1 MKKVILSILPAFLI
15 FSGNLI
21 AGEII
26 KVSPV
31 KKIIKV
37 FSNPGDYF
45 RSAASGDWGSI
56 ATWESSPDNGVTP
69 WAAATLTPTSL
80 AATIS
85 VRNTH
90 TVTVSTN
97 QDMDEVIIESGGIL
111 LHTGGTLTVN
121 DNGAGDD
128 INVQGGGVFTLESN
142 SNGPAFAPG
151 ATAIIN
157 SNGILRLSASG
168 LTAAGAGVHASN
180 FVYSNASVLEYTL
193 GLAFSTDNVVFFPN
207 VNSPTIPIFR
217 ITTNVGNVGANSNT
231 IINGLFEANGNITF
245 QGTGTKTF
253 RNGIIG
259 TGTVTGDVAAG
270 KFIINGTT
278 ASLGGSG
285 GLTLPTAG
293 MDIGSNTT
301 VTMTSDKS
309 VSGNIAFLTNALII
323 LGTFNLTM
331 TSGTFS
337 GFSSTSHVVTDG
349 SGKLVFN
356 NVQAFPSFSI
366 YPIGGNTTTYS
377 PLAIA
382 NADGLNFGARVEIGI
397 NPPIRFPI
405 AAVNRTWVVRP
416 SATPTN
422 PVNVNFLYS
431 NTAGNALFN
440 YNTTVEQG
448 FYTGVWNV
456 INTGIVQ
463 AGGPLTYQVATIV
476 NIFAANTDAPMVIAN
491 IPAILE
497 PGNLVQLTAQ
507 KQHEKAIL
515 SWSVL
520 YHPLVNRF
528 IVELSADGSTYQ
540 SIADLPA
547 TDLHYTDLQP
557 LPGRNYYRIKTIE
570 KDGRST
576 YSNVAVIINALKG
589 FDLINITPN
598 PVVNGS
604 LKLVVSAAQKIPA
617 DILITDMQGR
627 LLQKQTIVLTAGSNI
642 FTIDVSKLARG
653 TYYVYG
659 NTAEGRSRAMR
670 FVVQ

>member
-1 MKKVILSILPAFLI
+1 MKKVILSILPAYLI
-15 FSGNLI
+15 FSGNLF
-21 AGEII
+21 AREII

-31 KKIIKV
+31 KKTIKV

-45 RSAASGDWGSI
+45 RSAASSDWSTI

-85 VRNTH
+85 IRNTH

-97 QDMDEVIIESGGIL
+97 QDMDEVSIESGGIL

-121 DNGAGDD
+121 NASGDD
-128 INVQGGGVFTLESN
+128 INVQAGGVFTLASN

-151 ATAIIN
+151 ASALIN

-168 LTAAGAGVHASN
+168 LTAAGDGVHASN

-193 GLAFSTDNVVFFPN
+193 GLAFSTDNVVFFPD
-207 VNSPTIPIFR
+207 VNASTIPIFR
-217 ITTNVGNVGANSNT
+217 ITTNVGAVGANNNT
-231 IINGLFEANGNITF
+231 VINGLFESNGNITF
-245 QGTGTKTF
+245 QGTGTKTY

-259 TGTVTGDVAAG
+259 TGTVTGDAASG
-270 KFIINGTT
+270 KFIINGIT

-309 VSGNIAFLTNALII
+309 VSGNIAFLTNALIM

-331 TSGTFS
+331 TSGIFS

-405 AAVNRTWVVRP
+405 AAVNRTWVVRS

-497 PGNLVQLTAQ
+497 PGNFVQLNAQ
-507 KQHEKAIL
+507 KQNEKAL
-515 SWSVL
+515 LNWTVL

-528 IVELSADGSTYQ
+528 IVERSADGSTYQ

-547 TDLHYTDLQP
+547 ADLHYTDLLP

-570 KDGRST
+570 KSGRST
-576 YSNVAVIINALKG
+576 YSNVALIINATKG
-589 FDLINITPN
+589 FELINITPN
-598 PVVNGS
+598 PVLKGS
-604 LKLVVSAAQKIPA
+604 FKLGASATQKTQVI
-617 DILITDMQGR
+617 ILITDMQGR
-627 LLQKQTIVLTAGSNI
+627 LMQKQTVLFTAGSN
-642 FTIDVSKLARG
+642 TLTVDVSKLAQG